1 MMIWNDDLNPSL
13 DYLIF
18 HEDCVEFEIRETLHV
33 VIKQS

>member
-18 HEDCVEFEIRETLHV
+18 HESEIRETLHV
-33 VIKQS
+33 VIKQN